1 MPKASNTVELDD
13 FDRKIVAVLIED
25 GRITETAMFFDIPQ
39 VMIQAGQN
47 PFPPQTGA
55 HLVQPGPATHE
66 GLMFGPQDPDKGTAT
81 LAAM

>member
-1 MPKASNTVELDD
+1 MMRYAE
-13 FDRKIVAVLIED
+13 FDRVEN

-55 HLVQPGPATHE
+55 HLVQPGPPLTR
-66 GLMFGPQDPDKGTAT
+66 G
-81 LAAM
+81 